1 MQNYYNELVNSY
13 KKLSLDSKEEVLINE
28 LKEMILVYMQI
39 ADAYQIDYEI
49 LKSKEIVDINV
60 DNYNKNDY
68 LEAFYVYLNVLKNLT
83 ATIINDL
90 LEKSSQ

>member
-1 MQNYYNELVNSY
+1 MQNYFNELVNSY

-68 LEAFYVYLNVLKNLT
+68 LEAFFVYLNVLKNLT

>member
-1 MQNYYNELVNSY
+1 MQNYFNELVNSY